1 MPNMF
6 SFVNT
11 KNQPTAARKPKLGMT
26 LLALSCTL
34 GLHNTAHANDWWFDV
49 EVIVFKRD
57 IAAQSIAESFAH
69 KAPEFA
75 SPTAFDL
82 LSDYITP
89 DLTYMSA
96 GLPSCDASVEVNKKE
111 QRERQFTLPNTVFTE
126 TDYSY
131 LDVQDEPAADET
143 TALIDQLRGGQS
155 SSAENNPISS
165 IDTQVYTGGD
175 NASQSG
181 AQVTPSTSPT
191 LTEPTWVKWQIPP
204 SLPCAFEQDRVLLA
218 GPYDKP
224 IDVKQPEGIPRNIDG
239 VEWPNRQS
247 PYLLPKSAQQL
258 AKLEEH
264 IRWQK
269 DLTPI
274 LHLTWR
280 QPVVFGKDKA
290 QPFRLIAGE
299 NYAQAYDRDGQRKVE
314 LPQAEP
320 LQIIPTDPRFAAL
333 EDDSA
338 VSEQGLSNDA
348 LFTQINAALASPEPA
363 KIIDFSQSTTAD
375 AEASIDAEDFI
386 QVAEKPLWQVEG
398 DFKVYLEN
406 LGRTPYLHI
415 DSNLDYRAPITLRL
429 PGETD
434 VQPNN
439 FLQSF
444 HFDQLRRVIS
454 KQLHYFDHPL
464 FGMVVQIRRYE
475 PTKETDID

>member
-11 KNQPTAARKPKLGMT
+11 KNQSTTARKPKLGMT

-96 GLPSCDASVEVNKKE
+96 GLPSCDASVEVNQKE
-111 QRERQFTLPNTVFTE
+111 QHERQFILANTVFTE

-143 TALIDQLRGGQS
+143 TALIDQLRGAQS
-155 SSAENNPISS
+155 SSVANNPTST
-165 IDTQVYTGGD
+165 IDTRVYTGSD
-175 NASQSG
+175 NVSQSG

-191 LTEPTWVKWQIPP
+191 LSEPTWVKWQIPQ

-224 IDVKQPEGIPRNIDG
+224 IDVSQPERIPRNIDG

-258 AKLEEH
+258 EKLEEH

-280 QPVVFGKDKA
+280 QPVVFGKDNA

-299 NYAQAYDRDGQRKVE
+299 NYAQAYDQDGQRKVE
-314 LPQAEP
+314 SPQVE
-320 LQIIPTDPRFAAL
+320 PTDPRFSAL
-333 EDDSA
+333 EDDDAS
-338 VSEQGLSNDA
+338 SEQGLSNQA
-348 LFTQINAALASPEPA
+348 LFAQINAALASPEPA
-363 KIIDFSQSTTAD
+363 KVIDFSQGTPAD
-375 AEASIDAEDFI
+375 ASIDAEDFI
-386 QVAEKPLWQVEG
+386 QVAEKPLWQLEG

-429 PGETD
+429 PGDTD

-475 PTKETDID
+475 PPKETDID

>member
-34 GLHNTAHANDWWFDV
+34 GLHTTAYANDWWFDI

-82 LSDYITP
+82 LSDYVSP

-111 QRERQFTLPNTVFTE
+111 QRERQFTLANTVFTE

-143 TALIDQLRGGQS
+143 TALINQLRGSAQS
-155 SSAENNPISS
+155 DPTNIVN
-165 IDTQVYTGGD
+165 TQVYSDGD
-175 NASQSG
+175 NTKQSG
-181 AQVTPSTSPT
+181 AQVTPSASPT
-191 LTEPTWVKWQIPP
+191 LSEPTWVKWQIPR

-224 IDVKQPEGIPRNIDG
+224 IDVKQPKRIPIHIDG

-299 NYAQAYDRDGQRKVE
+299 NYAQAYDQDGQRKVE
-314 LPQAEP
+314 TP
-320 LQIIPTDPRFAAL
+320 LNEVLDPRFMNAQQN
-333 EDDSA
+333 EDSM
-338 VSEQGLSNDA
+338 EKGLSNQA
-348 LFTQINAALASPEPA
+348 LFAQINAALASPEPA
-363 KIIDFSQSTTAD
+363 KVIDFSQGNTAD
-375 AEASIDAEDFI
+375 ADASIDAEDFI

-475 PTKETDID
+475 PPKETDNN

>member
-34 GLHNTAHANDWWFDV
+34 GLHTTAHANDWWFDV

-82 LSDYITP
+82 LSDYVSP

-96 GLPSCDASVEVNKKE
+96 GLPSCNASVEVNKKE
-111 QRERQFTLPNTVFTE
+111 QRERQFTLANTVFTE

-143 TALIDQLRGGQS
+143 TALINQLRGSAQS
-155 SSAENNPISS
+155 DPTNIVN
-165 IDTQVYTGGD
+165 TQVYSDGD
-175 NASQSG
+175 NTKQSG

-191 LTEPTWVKWQIPP
+191 LSEPTWVKWQIPR

-224 IDVKQPEGIPRNIDG
+224 IDVKQPKRIPIHIDG

-299 NYAQAYDRDGQRKVE
+299 NYAQAYDQDGQRKVE
-314 LPQAEP
+314 TP
-320 LQIIPTDPRFAAL
+320 LNEVLDPRFMNTQQN
-333 EDDSA
+333 EDSM
-338 VSEQGLSNDA
+338 EKGLSNQA
-348 LFTQINAALASPEPA
+348 LFAQINAALASPEPA
-363 KIIDFSQSTTAD
+363 KVIDFSQGNTAD
-375 AEASIDAEDFI
+375 ADASIDAEDFI

-429 PGETD
+429 PGETN

-475 PTKETDID
+475 PPKVTDNN